1 MAEYRDHYEDFQAAG
16 FAVAALAVDEPIRS
30 EALRRDLRLP
40 FPILCDT
47 EREVVSAWGLL
58 NAAEKGGVARP
69 AVLILDED
77 RRVLY
82 SSRDSTHRRLRAGEL
97 VAFLCLGRVIAGA
110 RPPRRRILLAGLSD
124 CWRALRSALRF
135 GLTSPRT

>member
-16 FAVAALAVDEPIRS
+16 FAVAALSVDEPNRS
-30 EALRRDLRLP
+30 EALRQNLRLP

-58 NAAEKGGVARP
+58 NATEQGGIARP
-69 AVLILDED
+69 AVFVLDED

-82 SSRDSTHRRLRAGEL
+82 SSRDATHRRLRTEEL
-97 VAFLCLGRVIAGA
+97 AAFLRLGRVIAQA
-110 RPPRRRILLAGLSD
+110 RPPRRRFLLGGLSD
-124 CWRALRSALRF
+124 WWRALRNALRF
-135 GLTSPRT
+135 GFTSPRT